1 LLSDAWRVDKI
12 MKSPWLRR
20 ALLAVLLVAV
30 VLGIAPAIRYYNE
43 FSTHVSTDDAYVDG
57 TVALVSTR
65 VSGTVSAVYV
75 EDNWTVKRG
84 DLLVTLDPRDFQ
96 VRVDQAE
103 AQLARAK
110 QTVDEMFAQIKAAEA
125 GQSLAESQAKQA
137 KLDFDRAEQLRK
149 AGIVS
154 TEFYDQAVTAYRE
167 GQANVA
173 LAQHE
178 VTQAQAALGGPV
190 VDHAAFADSGNDD
203 SSATTQAARSQ
214 EESLDDSRYDR
225 PVVQQAL
232 SELEQAKLDLA
243 YTKITAPFDGVIT
256 HKNVHVGHRVQPG
269 EPLMAEV
276 PTHHL
281 YLNANFKETQLTYV
295 RVGQKATIAADIYP
309 GFTYHGHI
317 DSISMGTG
325 AAFSLLPPE
334 NATGNWVKVVQR
346 IPVKIVLDEEP
357 PADKPLRLGL
367 SVDASVDISDTH
379 GPLLS
384 SIVQRHFFKEGQVVP
399 NESLPPPAGT
409 RSGDSDPSQPQ
420 RRHVIK
426 EFLNK
431 LRPHHR
437 QPDQAS
443 EADQND

>member
-1 LLSDAWRVDKI
+1 

-20 ALLAVLLVAV
+20 AVLAIVIVVAL
-30 VLGIAPAIRYYNE
+30 LGIFPAIRYYDY

-65 VSGTVSAVYV
+65 VAGTVSAVYV

-84 DLLVTLDPRDFQ
+84 DLLVTLDPSDFQ

-110 QTVDEMFAQIKAAEA
+110 QTVDEMFAQVNAAEA

-137 KLDFDRAEQLRK
+137 RLDFNRAEQLRK
-149 AGIVS
+149 AGVVS
-154 TEFYDQAVTAYRE
+154 TEFYDQAVTAYRMGE
-167 GQANVA
+167 ANVA

-178 VTQAQAALGGPV
+178 VAQALAALGGPIQ
-190 VDHAAFADSGNDD
+190 DHATAAPGSFADPKDD
-203 SSATTQAARSQ
+203 STAAATQEARRRA
-214 EESLDDSRYDR
+214 ESLDHSRYDR
-225 PVVQQAL
+225 PIVQQARAAV
-232 SELEQAKLDLA
+232 EQAKLDLA
-243 YTKITAPFDGVIT
+243 YTRLTAPFDGIIT
-256 HKNVHVGHRVQPG
+256 HKSVHVGHRVQPG
-269 EPLMAEV
+269 EPLMADV
-276 PTHHL
+276 PTQQL
-281 YLNANFKETQLTYV
+281 YIISNYKETQLTYV
-295 RVGQKATIAADIYP
+295 RVGQKTTIEADVYP
-309 GFTYHGHI
+309 GYIYRGHV

-367 SVDASVDISDTH
+367 SVETAVDISDTR

-384 SIVQRHFFKEGQVVP
+384 SIRQRHFFKGGHVVP
-399 NESLPPPAGT
+399 NENLPPAT
-409 RSGDSDPSQPQ
+409 RVRPNDDNRASQPQ
-420 RRHVIK
+420 HRHVVK
-426 EFLNK
+426 EFLHE
-431 LRPHHR
+431 LRSQR
-437 QPDQAS
+437 QN
-443 EADQND
+443 E

>member
-1 LLSDAWRVDKI
+1 
-12 MKSPWLRR
+12 MKSLWLRR
-20 ALLAVLLVAV
+20 ALLAVIIVAV
-30 VLGIAPAIRYYNE
+30 ALGIAPAIRYYNQ

-65 VSGTVSAVYV
+65 VAGTVSAVYV

-137 KLDFDRAEQLRK
+137 RLDFHRAEQLRK
-149 AGIVS
+149 AGVVS
-154 TEFYDQAVTAYRE
+154 TEFYDQAVTAYRMGE
-167 GQANVA
+167 ANVA

-190 VDHAAFADSGNDD
+190 VDHAAIADTADD
-203 SSATTQAARSQ
+203 SAATTQAAKSR
-214 EESLDDSRYDR
+214 EESLDDARYDR
-225 PVVQQAL
+225 PVVQQARA
-232 SELEQAKLDLA
+232 ELEQAKLDLA

-269 EPLMAEV
+269 EPLMADV
-276 PTHHL
+276 PTQHL
-281 YLNANFKETQLTYV
+281 YIIANFKETQLTYV

-309 GFTYHGHI
+309 GFIYRGHI

-367 SVDASVDISDTH
+367 SVDASVDISDTR

-399 NESLPPPAGT
+399 NESLPPQAGT
-409 RSGDSDPSQPQ
+409 RSSENEVSQPQ
-420 RRHVIK
+420 RRHIIK

-431 LRPHHR
+431 LRTHHR
-437 QPDQAS
+437 QQPDQDD
-443 EADQND
+443 EDDQND